1 MTRKQANIGLV
12 GATGLVGQCILQ
24 ILSER
29 RFPAGSLK
37 LWASSKS
44 AGKKV
49 KFGRKTFPV
58 NPIDPNDFAGC
69 DLIFFAG
76 TEGEK
81 GASRVFSA
89 AAIKAGAVVIDNGS
103 DYRMDPAVPLVV
115 PEVNPGDAFTHRGLI
130 ANPNC
135 STIQMAVAL
144 NLIHRKLGLKRI
156 VVSTYQAVSGAGKA
170 GIIALEEQMQP
181 FGRGFGTLRRAAQ
194 GKNSKFKIQNSPFS
208 RQIAGNVIPQISDFA
223 EMGFSGE
230 EWKMV
235 KETQK
240 IFHDHKIAV
249 NATTVRV
256 PVDTGH
262 SESIYFDTRE
272 KAGLGT
278 IEKLL
283 AKTPGVIF
291 SKNSYHT
298 PLEIAGRDEVFVSR
312 LRPDPFD
319 PQAFVMWVAADNLR
333 KGAATNAVQIAELL
347 YKGGKL

>member
-1 MTRKQANIGLV
+1 MTRKKVNIGLV

-24 ILSER
+24 VLAER
-29 RFPAGSLK
+29 RFPAGIIK
-37 LWASSKS
+37 LWASARSD
-44 AGKKV
+44 GKKV
-49 KFGRKTFPV
+49 QFGRKVCRV
-58 NPIDPNDFAGC
+58 NEIDPDEFLGC

-81 GASRVFSA
+81 GASRIFSE
-89 AAIKAGAVVIDNGS
+89 AAIRAGAVVIDNGS
-103 DYRMDPAVPLVV
+103 DYRMDPRVPLVV
-115 PEVNPGDAFTHRGLI
+115 PEVNPGDAFKHKGLI

-135 STIQMAVAL
+135 STIQMTVAL

-156 VVSTYQAVSGAGKA
+156 VVSTYQAVSGAGRA
-170 GIIALEEQMQP
+170 GSNALEEQIQ
-181 FGRGFGTLRRAAQ
+181 
-194 GKNSKFKIQNSPFS
+194 NSKFKIQNSPFS
-208 RQIAGNVIPQISDFA
+208 RQIAGNVIPQISDFS
-223 EMGFSGE
+223 ELGFSGE

-240 IFHDHKIAV
+240 IFHDKKLAV

-262 SESIYFDTRE
+262 SESVYFEIRE
-272 KAGLGT
+272 KAGLGAV
-278 IEKLL
+278 EKLL
-283 AKTPGVIF
+283 AKTPGVVF
-291 SKNSYHT
+291 SKDSYHT
-298 PLEIAGRDEVFVSR
+298 PLEIAGKDEVFVSR

>member
-12 GATGLVGQCILQ
+12 GATGLVGQCILL

-29 RFPAGSLK
+29 RFPVGSLK
-37 LWASSKS
+37 LWASSRS
-44 AGKKV
+44 AGKKIR
-49 KFGRKTFPV
+49 FGRKTCRV
-58 NPIDPNDFAGC
+58 NQIDPDEFAEC

-81 GASRVFSA
+81 GASRIFSND
-89 AAIKAGAVVIDNGS
+89 AIRAGVVVIDNGS
-103 DYRMDPAVPLVV
+103 DYRMDPTVPLVV
-115 PEVNPGDAFTHRGLI
+115 PEVNPGDALRHRGLI

-156 VVSTYQAVSGAGKA
+156 VVSTYQAVSGAGRA
-170 GIIALEEQMQP
+170 GLETLQQENQP
-181 FGRGFGTLRRAAQ
+181 FGKGFGTLSLAAQ
-194 GKNSKFKIQNSPFS
+194 GKNSKFKIQDSAFP
-208 RQIAGNVIPQISDFA
+208 RQIACNVIPQISNFS
-223 EMGFSGE
+223 ELGFSGE

-240 IFHDHKIAV
+240 IFHDKKIAV
-249 NATTVRV
+249 NATAVRV

-262 SESIYFDTRE
+262 SESVYFEVRE
-272 KAGLGT
+272 KAGLKE

-283 AKTPGVIF
+283 VKTPGVVF

-319 PQAFVMWVAADNLR
+319 PKAFVMWVAADNLR

-347 YKGGKL
+347 FSFH

>member
-1 MTRKQANIGLV
+1 MTRKPVNIGLV

-24 ILSER
+24 VLAER
-29 RFPAGSLK
+29 RFPAGKIK
-37 LWASSKS
+37 LWASVRS

-49 KFGRKTFPV
+49 QFGRKVCRV
-58 NPIDPNDFAGC
+58 NEIDPDEFPGC

-81 GASRVFSA
+81 GASRIFSEA
-89 AAIKAGAVVIDNGS
+89 AVRAGAVVIDNGS
-103 DYRMDPAVPLVV
+103 DYRMDPRVPLVV
-115 PEVNPGDAFTHRGLI
+115 PEVNPGDAFKHKGLI

-156 VVSTYQAVSGAGKA
+156 VVSTYQAVSGAGRA
-170 GIIALEEQMQP
+170 GSIALEEQIQ
-181 FGRGFGTLRRAAQ
+181 
-194 GKNSKFKIQNSPFS
+194 NSKFKIQNSPFS
-208 RQIAGNVIPQISDFA
+208 RQIAGNVIPQISGFS
-223 EMGFSGE
+223 ELGFSGE

-240 IFHDHKIAV
+240 IFHDKKLAV

-262 SESIYFDTRE
+262 SESVYFETRE
-272 KAGLGT
+272 KAGLGAV
-278 IEKLL
+278 EKLL
-283 AKTPGVIF
+283 AKTPGVVF
-291 SKNSYHT
+291 SKDSYHT
-298 PLEIAGRDEVFVSR
+298 PLEIAGKDEVFVSR

>member
-24 ILSER
+24 ILNER
-29 RFPAGSLK
+29 RFPVGSLK
-37 LWASSKS
+37 LWASSRS

-81 GASRVFSA
+81 GASRIYSQ

-115 PEVNPGDAFTHRGLI
+115 PEVNPGDAFKHKGLI

-156 VVSTYQAVSGAGKA
+156 VVSTYQAVSGAGRQGVA
-170 GIIALEEQMQP
+170 ELERQ
-181 FGRGFGTLRRAAQ
+181 A
-194 GKNSKFKIQNSPFS
+194 KNSEFRIQNSIFP
-208 RQIAGNVIPQISDFA
+208 RVIASNVIPQISDFS
-223 EMGFSGE
+223 ELGFSGE

-240 IFHDHKIAV
+240 IFHDKKLAV

-256 PVDTGH
+256 PVYTGH
-262 SESIYFDTRE
+262 SESIYFETRE
-272 KAGLGT
+272 KAGLGV

-283 AKTPGVIF
+283 AKTPGVVF

-298 PLEIAGRDEVFVSR
+298 PLEIAGKDEVFVSR

>member
-1 MTRKQANIGLV
+1 MTRRQVDIGLV
-12 GATGLVGQCILQ
+12 GATGLVGQCIL
-24 ILSER
+24 LVLAER
-29 RFPAGSLK
+29 RFPAGNLK
-37 LWASSKS
+37 LWASARS

-49 KFGRKTFPV
+49 KFGPRICRV
-58 NPIDPNDFAGC
+58 SEIDPGEFPGC
-69 DLIFFAG
+69 GLIFFAG

-81 GASRVFSA
+81 GASRIFSE
-89 AAIKAGAVVIDNGS
+89 AAIRAGAVVIDNGS
-103 DYRMDPAVPLVV
+103 DYRMDPRVPLVV
-115 PEVNPGDAFTHRGLI
+115 PEVNPGDAFKHNGLI

-135 STIQMAVAL
+135 STIQMAAAL
-144 NLIHRKLGLKRI
+144 NLIHRNLGLKRI
-156 VVSTYQAVSGAGKA
+156 VVSTYQAVSGAGRQ
-170 GIIALEEQMQP
+170 GSIALEEQIH
-181 FGRGFGTLRRAAQ
+181 
-194 GKNSKFKIQNSPFS
+194 NSKFKIHNSPFS
-208 RQIAGNVIPQISDFA
+208 RQIAGNVIPQIADFS
-223 EMGFSGE
+223 ELGFSGE

-240 IFHDHKIAV
+240 IFHDKKIAV

-262 SESIYFDTRE
+262 SESIYFEIRE

-278 IEKLL
+278 VEKLL
-283 AKTPGVIF
+283 DKTPGVVF
-291 SKNSYHT
+291 SKDSYHT
-298 PLEIAGRDEVFVSR
+298 PLEIAGKDEVFVSR

>member
-1 MTRKQANIGLV
+1 MKYGR
-12 GATGLVGQCILQ
+12 Q
-24 ILSER
+24 ICR
-29 RFPAGSLK
+29 
-37 LWASSKS
+37 
-44 AGKKV
+44 
-49 KFGRKTFPV
+49 V

-69 DLIFFAG
+69 GLIFFAG

-81 GASRVFSA
+81 GASRIFSP
-89 AAIKAGAVVIDNGS
+89 AAIRAGAVVIDNGS
-103 DYRMDPAVPLVV
+103 DYRMDPNVPLVV
-115 PEVNPGDAFTHRGLI
+115 PEVNPEDAFKHQGLI

-144 NLIHRKLGLKRI
+144 NLIYRKLGIKRI
-156 VVSTYQAVSGAGKA
+156 VVSTYQAVSGAGRQGVA
-170 GIIALEEQMQP
+170 ELERQ
-181 FGRGFGTLRRAAQ
+181 A
-194 GKNSKFKIQNSPFS
+194 KNSEFRIQNSIFP
-208 RQIAGNVIPQISDFA
+208 RAIASNVIPQISDFS
-223 EMGFSGE
+223 ELGFSGE

-262 SESIYFDTRE
+262 SESVYFETRE
-272 KAGLGT
+272 KAGLGAV
-278 IEKLL
+278 EKLL
-283 AKTPGVIF
+283 AKTPGVVF

-298 PLEIAGRDEVFVSR
+298 PLEIAGKDEVFVSR